1 MLRRFISIHSPASL
15 CPLAAFACLALLAST
30 LRPTVS
36 SVAWA
41 ESPRIELTDE
51 APSLSLES
59 LYHPKDRYSYLPSP
73 TPAMR
78 WLKGDDDHPLLLVR
92 RAEGWMQIDP
102 QGGDEQPAEP
112 ERVLI
117 EQIASL
123 EGVESDQAKQVA
135 QGWLSNPNQ
144 SLESGL
150 AFIGD
155 AIAIVG
161 TKEQARWVTRDAK
174 SWQEISL
181 SPDSK
186 KIAYI
191 ESNDLYV
198 KAIETGQVIRI
209 TDDGSAERLNGK
221 LDWVYQEELYGRGNF
236 RGYWWRDD
244 SAALAFLRLDTSR
257 VGTFTYTGSQTPR
270 GEVVAQRYPKA
281 GDPNP
286 VVSLWAVKLCDGQ
299 SDSTVMPIQ
308 LLDALNDKEALIT
321 RVGWQKDSEYLFAQ
335 VASRV
340 QNVMSVY
347 RIDLEEPSKPLRLV
361 HEQCDKWLEVQE
373 LPHVLESGDYLRL
386 SDLPTGRRRLWRLSQ
401 DGSMRTPLT
410 PEDFD
415 VRELVHVDAE
425 SRYAL
430 VTGDIERGT
439 AGQQLYR
446 VDLREASELVRLTDA
461 QPWHVASIS
470 HDGRWMIDRA
480 SSLEMPVTT
489 WLRPLDD
496 LSQENK
502 PDETARA
509 RQLHQEKLR
518 ISKPLFEVEW
528 PEIKTPDGLTLQA
541 YVIRPKAD
549 SANNAEAASK
559 PAPVLIEIYGGPL
572 SPTVRDA
579 WAGSRTLFHQMLA
592 ENGIAVMVVD
602 NRSSGGRGLAD
613 SWSIHQRVGEVE
625 TQDLVTIADWLG
637 EQPWADAKRLALR
650 GWSFGGFLTLHSMTH
665 SDRFAVGIA
674 GGSVT
679 DWRNYDTIYTERYM
693 GLPEQNSA
701 GYDSTS
707 PLRAA
712 SKLHGRVLLLHG
724 EMDDNVHLANMLQM
738 AGELQKAGKPFE
750 MMVYPTAGHGIYD
763 SRQNYHLMKTTL
775 EFLRREFGLPA
786 E

>member
-1 MLRRFISIHSPASL
+1 
-15 CPLAAFACLALLAST
+15 
-30 LRPTVS
+30 
-36 SVAWA
+36 
-41 ESPRIELTDE
+41 
-51 APSLSLES
+51 
-59 LYHPKDRYSYLPSP
+59 
-73 TPAMR
+73 
-78 WLKGDDDHPLLLVR
+78 
-92 RAEGWMQIDP
+92 
-102 QGGDEQPAEP
+102 
-112 ERVLI
+112 
-117 EQIASL
+117 
-123 EGVESDQAKQVA
+123 
-135 QGWLSNPNQ
+135 
-144 SLESGL
+144 
-150 AFIGD
+150 
-155 AIAIVG
+155 
-161 TKEQARWVTRDAK
+161 
-174 SWQEISL
+174 
-181 SPDSK
+181 
-186 KIAYI
+186 
-191 ESNDLYV
+191 
-198 KAIETGQVIRI
+198 
-209 TDDGSAERLNGK
+209 
-221 LDWVYQEELYGRGNF
+221 
-236 RGYWWRDD
+236 
-244 SAALAFLRLDTSR
+244 
-257 VGTFTYTGSQTPR
+257 
-270 GEVVAQRYPKA
+270 
-281 GDPNP
+281 
-286 VVSLWAVKLCDGQ
+286 
-299 SDSTVMPIQ
+299 
-308 LLDALNDKEALIT
+308 
-321 RVGWQKDSEYLFAQ
+321 
-335 VASRV
+335 V

-786 E
+786 